1 MPYYVIQACDINF
14 LFECLALR
22 WKHNDLQS
30 HLGGRFVSLFTSSPF
45 NFFLLKKRFK
55 NFQNGEIYRL
65 GVFYHP
71 NLPPNDN
78 FEAIKKAWQN
88 TGVKYT
94 HTSSGLAHYN
104 SHCVAIRSVRTFW
117 LRKLTA
123 ITDLHSGHFILM
135 IPTISSGLA
144 SNNLLFLQHGQA
156 TCISCI
162 YLRLPQ
168 EASQREKS
176 N

>member
-1 MPYYVIQACDINF
+1 MICNLISMSDLF
-14 LFECLALR
+14 LYLL
-22 WKHNDLQS
+22 LL
-30 HLGGRFVSLFTSSPF
+30 HLIFIFIEK
-45 NFFLLKKRFK
+45 NRFK
-55 NFQNGEIYRL
+55 IFQNGEVYRL
-65 GVFYHP
+65 GIFYHP
-71 NLPPNDN
+71 KVSSNET
-78 FEAIKKAWQN
+78 FETIKKAWQN

-135 IPTISSGLA
+135 IPTVYSGFA
-144 SNNLLFLQHGQA
+144 SNNLLFLQHEQA

-176 N
+176 NWPLYSSLSFALLSVT